1 MDPGLPRAARDC
13 ISDSGYMA
21 DSRLVGGAADTVAGH
36 NLTGPSWET
45 VRGAWSGRHDISQAA
60 SS

>member
-21 DSRLVGGAADTVAGH
+21 DSRLVGGAADRVAGH
-36 NLTGPSWET
+36 NLTGGLGEVPRWCMEWE
-45 VRGAWSGRHDISQAA
+45 A
-60 SS
+60 